1 MAGGLVGI
9 WDSGLISEC
18 SNTGTI
24 EGNSTGG
31 LAGQT
36 SGSSITIRN
45 CINRGTI
52 HGGAQTGGLI
62 GYASKAAIS
71 ECENYGAV
79 IGENYVGGLTGTSGI
94 LTDCC
99 NWGNVSG
106 DYQVGGLSGNNE
118 DTITD
123 CYNGGNVKGHKYS
136 SATAGLVGY
145 GSARVIRSGNGGTV
159 SGKDT
164 KPFVSYSSSYSCTD
178 CYNFGSCNSVDYH
191 PGTGSFT
198 IGDHPGRGIYDFEL
212 TPEGLYLSGGSQFYC
227 TDIRVRSARLSDNAQ
242 GHTLEELQQESTYA
256 SGWGMGI
263 QWIMDPSKN
272 SGLPMP
278 ANIPVDYLSDSV
290 LFLTPGETSQLTAS
304 FPVARWQSE
313 NPVAASCAD
322 GQVTARSVG
331 TAVVSAW
338 LEDGRRAN
346 CIVFVYEPRKSLS
359 FLEQAPV
366 VKAGYQ
372 RTLHTDLP
380 DLDPQGMI
388 WSSSDPSVATVDQ
401 TGTVTGVMPGTTVI
415 SVELPLSGVSA
426 SCEVTVSGTAVTK
439 VFLTSTSVA
448 VGEQKALSYS
458 ISPSN
463 GDPSLTWRSGD
474 ETIATVE
481 NGVVTGHKVGSTTI
495 TATAANGVSG
505 SCTVTVTQPAV
516 SVTLDVQALELE
528 VGLTHQLT
536 ATVAPP
542 SSTDKLTWNTSDY
555 YVVSVSDSGLLTAKS
570 SGTAVITVKTSS
582 GALAT
587 CQVTVK
593 PKAVLPQ
600 SVALSQT
607 QARMAVGEALQ
618 LSAVITPGNTT
629 NPALTWSS
637 SAPEVVQVSSTGVL
651 TALAPGSAEI
661 RVETANGLYDL
672 CQVKVAVTSSAGF
685 ILTDGRAVA
694 GGTAET
700 QVHIVKNPGIA
711 AFTLEV
717 TYDDTALTPLSV
729 TAGDCLSGGT
739 LTSNLDTLAP
749 GEPFRLTWYSAQ
761 DTGDTGLAFTI
772 TWQTAEE
779 AQDVPVSLS
788 FAPSDI
794 CNSNQEEV
802 GFTVQEGIVSIL
814 DRAVGDIYYD
824 RAVNMKDIVYFA
836 RWFNRQEEMDA
847 AQEQAADVWFD
858 RTLDVKDL
866 SALAQLLNSSLEP
879 TSGLPLSSLTASEP
893 YQVTV
898 SDCRVDADGNAF
910 FTVSGANC
918 PGIAAFRFQLK
929 LPEGYVVTD
938 VQPDNS
944 LPEVGNFSYNVE
956 TGIVSWY
963 SSQTEVVN
971 GELFTVSVHTERE
984 IPLFGTL
991 DLSYDSSDFFQ
1002 AGSYTQ
1008 VPVLVVPGSLTGEP
1022 AARTTDVSV
1031 VDDTLHVTVETNSS
1045 QTVCLIAAS
1054 YTGNRMEQALLHQVE
1069 LQSGTHTYVLPGNLR
1084 RGWDSL
1090 RIFLLDQN
1098 QIPLSELYFQKSN

>member
-1 MAGGLVGI
+1 ML
-9 WDSGLISEC
+9 
-18 SNTGTI
+18 
-24 EGNSTGG
+24 
-31 LAGQT
+31 
-36 SGSSITIRN
+36 
-45 CINRGTI
+45 
-52 HGGAQTGGLI
+52 
-62 GYASKAAIS
+62 
-71 ECENYGAV
+71 
-79 IGENYVGGLTGTSGI
+79 
-94 LTDCC
+94 
-99 NWGNVSG
+99 
-106 DYQVGGLSGNNE
+106 
-118 DTITD
+118 
-123 CYNGGNVKGHKYS
+123 
-136 SATAGLVGY
+136 
-145 GSARVIRSGNGGTV
+145 
-159 SGKDT
+159 
-164 KPFVSYSSSYSCTD
+164 SYSSPGFPASQRRYS
-178 CYNFGSCNSVDYH
+178 G
-191 PGTGSFT
+191 P
-198 IGDHPGRGIYDFEL
+198 
-212 TPEGLYLSGGSQFYC
+212 
-227 TDIRVRSARLSDNAQ
+227 RLS
-242 GHTLEELQQESTYA
+242 
-256 SGWGMGI
+256 
-263 QWIMDPSKN
+263 
-272 SGLPMP
+272 
-278 ANIPVDYLSDSV
+278 
-290 LFLTPGETSQLTAS
+290 TS
-304 FPVARWQSE
+304 W
-313 NPVAASCAD
+313 
-322 GQVTARSVG
+322 
-331 TAVVSAW
+331 
-338 LEDGRRAN
+338 
-346 CIVFVYEPRKSLS
+346 
-359 FLEQAPV
+359 
-366 VKAGYQ
+366 
-372 RTLHTDLP
+372 
-380 DLDPQGMI
+380 
-388 WSSSDPSVATVDQ
+388 
-401 TGTVTGVMPGTTVI
+401 
-415 SVELPLSGVSA
+415 
-426 SCEVTVSGTAVTK
+426 
-439 VFLTSTSVA
+439 
-448 VGEQKALSYS
+448 
-458 ISPSN
+458 
-463 GDPSLTWRSGD
+463 
-474 ETIATVE
+474 
-481 NGVVTGHKVGSTTI
+481 
-495 TATAANGVSG
+495 
-505 SCTVTVTQPAV
+505 TQ
-516 SVTLDVQALELE
+516 
-528 VGLTHQLT
+528 
-536 ATVAPP
+536 
-542 SSTDKLTWNTSDY
+542 
-555 YVVSVSDSGLLTAKS
+555 
-570 SGTAVITVKTSS
+570 
-582 GALAT
+582 
-587 CQVTVK
+587 
-593 PKAVLPQ
+593 
-600 SVALSQT
+600 
-607 QARMAVGEALQ
+607 
-618 LSAVITPGNTT
+618 
-629 NPALTWSS
+629 
-637 SAPEVVQVSSTGVL
+637 
-651 TALAPGSAEI
+651 
-661 RVETANGLYDL
+661 
-672 CQVKVAVTSSAGF
+672 
-685 ILTDGRAVA
+685 
-694 GGTAET
+694 
-700 QVHIVKNPGIA
+700 
-711 AFTLEV
+711 EV

-802 GFTVQEGIVSIL
+802 GFTVQEGRVSIL

-1031 VDDTLHVTVETNSS
+1031 GDDTLHVTVETNSS

-1054 YTGNRMEQALLHQVE
+1054 YTGNRMEQALLQQVE

-1098 QIPLSELYFQKSN
+1098 QIPLSELYLQKSN